1 MARRVF
7 LGIPL
12 TEEVT
17 TRVAPFIDA
26 LQKTEADCTFVS
38 LENLH
43 ITVKFLGMVEEPAV
57 EEIIGHL
64 RGMIA
69 EFHSFPIQVK
79 EVGVFPHQER
89 ISVVWIGASG
99 SELVSLLK
107 KTNQLLSTIRKKDHQ
122 EHPHITIARI
132 KSGKNKE
139 RMQRLVQQWKDR
151 SFGEMQID
159 KVILY
164 ESQLTPSGPVYRPL
178 QEFIL
183 A

>member
-17 TRVAPFIDA
+17 ARVAPFIAA

-43 ITVKFLGMVEEPAV
+43 ITVKFLGMVEEPVV
-57 EEIIGHL
+57 EEIIGYL

-69 EFHSFPIQVK
+69 EFHSFPIQVR
-79 EVGVFPHQER
+79 EVGVFPHPER

-99 SELVSLLK
+99 GELVSLFQTVNRVLD
-107 KTNQLLSTIRKKDHQ
+107 SIRKSDHR
-122 EHPHITIARI
+122 EHPHITIARM

-139 RMQRLVQQWKDR
+139 HLQQLVEEWKDR
-151 SFGEMQID
+151 SFGEMTVD
-159 KVILY
+159 KVVLY